1 MKWNQPVLRPVKK
14 WAIDVSLWII
24 HKLRSMLQPTRN
36 YFFFLLLYTEVMS
49 EMLSPYFIFIIEM
62 IVHGF
67 GSSHSRVQ
75 TVLLE
80 PCFGSV

>member
-1 MKWNQPVLRPVKK
+1 MV
-14 WAIDVSLWII
+14 
-24 HKLRSMLQPTRN
+24 
-36 YFFFLLLYTEVMS
+36 S
-49 EMLSPYFIFIIEM
+49 EMLSPYHNSIFIIET

-67 GSSHSRVQ
+67 GSSHYSVQ